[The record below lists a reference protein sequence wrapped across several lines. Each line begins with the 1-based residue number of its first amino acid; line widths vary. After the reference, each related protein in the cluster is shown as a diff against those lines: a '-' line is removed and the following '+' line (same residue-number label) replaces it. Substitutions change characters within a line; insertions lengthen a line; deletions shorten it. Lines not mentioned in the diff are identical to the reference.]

1 MEEKFVVVHSFRD
14 SGPRSSWA
22 VMRQVIQVETE
33 GVWQIK
39 ALTSIVRKQRLTLHP
54 RPFG

>member
-14 SGPRSSWA
+14 SGPRSSWS

-39 ALTSIVRKQRLTLHP
+39 ALTSIVRKQR
-54 RPFG
+54 G